1 MSLWHFYLECNH
13 TKWHGCKL
21 DCIIDIINEV
31 LVDDKVLNVLNLVAT
46 RFFFFETLLVFSQ
59 SSQRCKVKSLP
70 NDGDLTDLQNLSSIS
85 LCLPNFICF
94 LISNYI
100 WAFLLPKMQ
109 NKLSKLDSLEFSTA
123 VGQFLY
129 EITFFFYSQ
138 VTLQHFK
145 CWNFESLFLW
155 TLFYKV
161 L

>member
-59 SSQRCKVKSLP
+59 SSERCKVKSLP

-100 WAFLLPKMQ
+100 WAFLFPKMQ

-129 EITFFFYSQ
+129 EITFFYSQ
-138 VTLQHFK
+138 VVLQHFK

-155 TLFYKV
+155 TLSHKV